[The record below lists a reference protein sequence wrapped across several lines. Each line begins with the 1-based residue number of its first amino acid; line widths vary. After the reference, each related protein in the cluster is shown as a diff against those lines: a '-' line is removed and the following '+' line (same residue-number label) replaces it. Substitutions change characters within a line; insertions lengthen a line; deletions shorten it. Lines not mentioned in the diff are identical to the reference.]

1 VRVFFNYKSQITNG
15 KLQMFFLKAIASTI
29 QNLRSFPRKTIMRLD
44 IRMPIGM
51 MFTLFGALLLIYGV
65 MTRGS
70 AMYDQHS
77 LKININLW
85 WGLGLLIFGIIML
98 LLGRSGKATA
108 RLAAESAEGRA
119 MEEIEHHKGTQH

>member
-1 VRVFFNYKSQITNG
+1 
-15 KLQMFFLKAIASTI
+15 
-29 QNLRSFPRKTIMRLD
+29 MRLD

-70 AMYDQHS
+70 AIYDQHS
-77 LKININLW
+77 LKINVNLW
-85 WGLGLLIFGIIML
+85 WGLGLLIFGTIML

-108 RLAAESAEGRA
+108 RLAEESAEGRA
-119 MEEIEHHKGTQH
+119 MEEMEHHKEAQQ